1 MLSKP
6 LPPEDLEQ
14 VLTLASESFM
24 ALRGARIF
32 LTGGT
37 GFFGHWLLESLV
49 HANRAKSIDLQ
60 VTVLTRNAA
69 RFRTASPW
77 IAEAPAVTLLEGD
90 VRNFDLPATSHS
102 HILHAAT
109 DSVGQQD
116 EHSLADEIIEG
127 TRHVLHFAK
136 QTEARR
142 LLYVSSGAIYGRGIT
157 DVTQIAETYPG
168 SPSPTSS
175 AYDTAKKAAEDIC
188 LQSGIDSVLARCF
201 AFVGP
206 RLPLDAH
213 FALGNFIGDAMA
225 GRRIHIKGDGTPM
238 RSYLYMSDL
247 AAWLWTLLAQGQ
259 PSRAYNVGSDAAISI
274 AALAKLTA
282 ETLRPGLKIQIDGIA
297 PSDTGS
303 TTYVPSIERARS
315 ELGLHVGVELREAI
329 IKTAAWYRG

>member
-6 LPPEDLEQ
+6 LPSEDLDR
-14 VLTLASESFM
+14 VLTLAGESFV

-37 GFFGHWLLESLV
+37 GFFGHWLLESLL
-49 HANRAKSIDLQ
+49 HANRATNIDLQ

-109 DSVGQQD
+109 DSGGQQD

-142 LLYVSSGAIYGRGIT
+142 LLYVSSGAVYGRGIT
-157 DVTQIAETYPG
+157 DITQIAETYPG
-168 SPSPTSS
+168 SPDPTSS
-175 AYDTAKKAAEDIC
+175 AYDTAKKAAEDLC

-225 GRRIHIKGDGTPM
+225 GRRIHIKGDGTPL

-247 AAWLWTLLAQGQ
+247 AAWLWTLLAKGQ
-259 PSRAYNVGSDAAISI
+259 PDRAYNVGSDAAISI

-282 ETLRPGLKIQIDGIA
+282 ETLRPSLEIQIDGIA
-297 PSDTGS
+297 LSDTRS
-303 TTYVPSIERARS
+303 ATYVPSIERARS
-315 ELGLHVGVELREAI
+315 ELGLHVTVELREAI
-329 IKTAAWYRG
+329 TKTAAWYRG